1 MLLSHRVHLYPFRT
15 QKLSC
20 AEPKILVWRRTGK
33 IGQCQHF
40 FRLKFVKIAGRE
52 QKTVYSPLNIPLSPL
67 LFLTLYIHS
76 IGSDIPNRKR
86 YLWSNLPILHFAFCI
101 LHLIYSSIA
110 QSVERMTVN
119 HDVTGSSP
127 VRGAIKEKHEHKFV
141 LFFYFFSYWLKSMT
155 IWLSVMPVPT
165 DR

>member
-1 MLLSHRVHLYPFRT
+1 MVEQIWDVPLQALRLVFLSHRVHLYPFRT

-20 AEPKILVWRRTGK
+20 AEPKILAWRRAGK

-86 YLWSNLPILHFAFCI
+86 YLWSNLLILHFALCI

-110 QSVERMTVN
+110 QSVDEQRKRLIIVLWSE
-119 HDVTGSSP
+119 VTKTRSIEAECIEA
-127 VRGAIKEKHEHKFV
+127 REATMF
-141 LFFYFFSYWLKSMT
+141 
-155 IWLSVMPVPT
+155 
-165 DR
+165 

>member
-86 YLWSNLPILHFAFCI
+86 YLWSNLKFCILHFAFCI

-127 VRGAIKEKHEHKFV
+127 VRGAKHRKSGAF
-141 LFFYFFSYWLKSMT
+141 LFYIAGATYLVRVT
-155 IWLSVMPVPT
+155 
-165 DR
+165 